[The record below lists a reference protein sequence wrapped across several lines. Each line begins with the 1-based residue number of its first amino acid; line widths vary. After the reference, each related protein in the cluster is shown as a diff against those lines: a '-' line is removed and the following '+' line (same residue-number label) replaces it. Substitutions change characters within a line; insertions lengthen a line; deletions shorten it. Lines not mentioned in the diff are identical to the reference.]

1 MKKRM
6 EEISVGN
13 APKTVCE
20 PSQPSGVHKLSS
32 VSCASK
38 THHLPEK
45 FAAAAING
53 EYVDFSDVLSA
64 LCVLGSSQSDKG
76 ILRSLSSDVIA
87 IARPQRKRLVDSFD
101 LWLQVWT
108 KYEMEIVS
116 ARPERYLELAAYREQ
131 IQLANR
137 KFCWPCVYM
146 FDVQTRTRVASRK
159 DTDVSL
165 DVLDT
170 TLYTTILDAS
180 ALRAHPKQCTRCKS
194 FDHFVR
200 DCPFL
205 AQEKLQEAAKPS
217 GTGSQSSGAPSGN

>member
-6 EEISVGN
+6 EEISVEN

-20 PSQPSGVHKLSS
+20 PSQPSGVDKLPS

-64 LCVLGSSQSDKG
+64 LCVLRSSQSNEG
-76 ILRSLSSDVIA
+76 ILRSLSGDVIA

-108 KYEMEIVS
+108 KYEMEIAIWSWQHIESKFNSPTVNFVGLAYTCSMFRLAHGWPRVKIPMSVS
-116 ARPERYLELAAYREQ
+116 
-131 IQLANR
+131 
-137 KFCWPCVYM
+137 M
-146 FDVQTRTRVASRK
+146 S
-159 DTDVSL
+159 
-165 DVLDT
+165 
-170 TLYTTILDAS
+170 
-180 ALRAHPKQCTRCKS
+180 
-194 FDHFVR
+194 
-200 DCPFL
+200 
-205 AQEKLQEAAKPS
+205 
-217 GTGSQSSGAPSGN
+217 